1 MACLRDHQLQAFAE
15 QLAKKLPVDLKHRDH
30 IRGCVRCQ
38 AELRRYTITD
48 PETNE
53 APPGTQEATTALQAP
68 YVPTPPLDDIDRGV
82 AISRYVV
89 LNKLS
94 HGPMGVVF
102 VAYDP
107 ELDRRVALKL
117 LRNDVQGVDDAARRS
132 RFFREAQALARVTH
146 PNVITIFDIG
156 SYGPYAFLAM
166 NFVEGV
172 TLAKWLKAQPRSAEE
187 VLALFEKAGDGL
199 AAAHAAKLVHHD
211 VTPHNVLVS
220 QSGEVFVTD
229 FGLAR
234 AIDSG
239 AHPPITVPQPALQ
252 TNDFPSLQM
261 LGTPRYMAPE
271 QLDGQP
277 VDARGDQFS
286 FCASLFEALFGEVP
300 FPGATVPEIQQRMSS
315 NAMHVPASR
324 KHVPPRAWQALMRG
338 LSINPAARFPSMETL
353 LDDLRSA
360 PKNPRR
366 LLYVRAAMGVLG
378 ALALGTWA
386 GVAARSFTTQ
396 KCQDAST
403 RFAAWDEG
411 RRQQVRGVLSAAKA
425 EYAQETASKVDNT
438 LTHYAESWARTFT
451 EACMAARV
459 RKEQPAARFELQSD
473 CLEKR
478 RREFSALVTL
488 LAEGQV
494 DISNAANA
502 TQELTAPSVCA
513 DSAALEQNASTQGG
527 GTQPV
532 PTALNDVLGQIKALY
547 SAGRFA
553 ESLKKATALVAQAR
567 TAGNAPFTAEALYW
581 LGKLQSQVGDLVAAE
596 PVLLEA
602 SLTAQASRSDQVA
615 VLALSQLGR
624 NTGSGRGLYE
634 EASLYH
640 QQAKALLS
648 RVNDNGELT
657 ARLLY
662 DWAASLSAQDRAVEA
677 IGLLEQ
683 AVGLSSQLQGDAHV
697 DTLLYLDALGDALH
711 DSERID
717 EALVFHERAK
727 EARLQLFGKS
737 HPQLTSSYYRL
748 AISYA
753 DSNRPAEAEAW
764 FQRALE
770 QIRAVDQKDLIS
782 ATTFTN
788 YAQFLLRQKNFSAAR
803 TLVEKAIAQKTALWS
818 KTHPR
823 LAMNLS
829 QLGDVEQGEGR
840 YDKALALH
848 TQALELKRKAY
859 PKDQRRQARELAA
872 LGKDYLG
879 LKKTDR
885 AVAYFEQALA
895 VLPDGIVNHE
905 QRAEVNLQLASVLWN
920 EPKQRARARALVEQS
935 AANVKPLRYSTVRSE
950 LEAWLSSHPATS
962 LPR

>member
-15 QLAKKLPVDLKHRDH
+15 QLAKKQPVDLQHRDH
-30 IRGCVRCQ
+30 LRGCARCQ

-48 PETNE
+48 PETHE
-53 APPGTQEATTALQAP
+53 VPPGSQEATTALQAP
-68 YVPTPPLDDIDRGV
+68 YVPTPLLDDIDRGV
-82 AISRYVV
+82 AIGRYVV

-94 HGPMGVVF
+94 QGPMGVVF

-166 NFVEGV
+166 NFVEGI
-172 TLAKWLKAQPRSAEE
+172 TLAQWLKASPRSADE
-187 VLALFEKAGDGL
+187 VLALFEKAGNGL
-199 AAAHAAKLVHHD
+199 AAAHAANLVHHD

-220 QSGEVFVTD
+220 NTHEVFVTD

-252 TNDFPSLQM
+252 TDDFPSLQM

-300 FPGATVPEIQQRMSS
+300 FPGATVPDIQQRMAS

-324 KHVPPRAWQALMRG
+324 KHVPQRVWQALVRG
-338 LSINPAARFPSMETL
+338 LSTHPAARFPSMEAL
-353 LDDLRSA
+353 LDALHTV
-360 PKNPRR
+360 PQNPRK
-366 LLYVRAAMGVLG
+366 LLYMRAAMAVLG

-386 GVAARSFTTQ
+386 GVAARSLTTQ
-396 KCQDAST
+396 KCQDASA
-403 RFAAWDEG
+403 RFAAWDDA
-411 RRQQVRGVLSAAKA
+411 RRKQVRDALGTHKA
-425 EYAQETASKVDNT
+425 EYAPETAGKVDAA
-438 LTHYAESWARTFT
+438 LTRYAEGWAHTFT
-451 EACMAARV
+451 EACMATRV
-459 RKEQPAARFELQSD
+459 RKEQPATRFELQTD

-488 LAEGQV
+488 LADGQV
-494 DISNAANA
+494 DISNAVNA
-502 TQELTAPSVCA
+502 TQELTPLSVCA
-513 DSAALEQNASTQGG
+513 DGAALEQNASAQGP
-527 GTQPV
+527 GTKAV
-532 PTALNDVLGQIKALY
+532 PAALSDALGQVKALY
-547 SAGRFA
+547 STGQFA
-553 ESLKKATALVAQAR
+553 EAQKKASALVAPAR
-567 TAGNAPFTAEALYW
+567 AADNAPFAAEALYW
-581 LGKLQSQVGDLVAAE
+581 LGKLQSQSGELLAAE
-596 PVLLEA
+596 PILLEA
-602 SLTAQASRSDQVA
+602 SLTAQASHSDQVA

-648 RVNDNGELT
+648 RTNDNGELT

-662 DWAASLSAQDRAVEA
+662 DWAASLSAQDRDPEA

-683 AVGLSSQLQGDAHV
+683 AVGISNPLQGDANL
-697 DTLLYLDALGDALH
+697 DTLLYLDALADALR
-711 DSERID
+711 DSKRVD
-717 EALVFHERAK
+717 DALGVLQRAK
-727 EARLQLFGKS
+727 EARVQLFGKS

-748 AISYA
+748 AVAYA
-753 DSNRPAEAEAW
+753 DLNRAAEAEAW
-764 FQRALE
+764 FGRALE
-770 QIRAVDQKDLIS
+770 QIRAVDQKDFIS
-782 ATTFTN
+782 ATTFTS

-803 TLVEKAIAQKTALWS
+803 TMIEKALAQKPGLWLL
-818 KTHPR
+818 TPPR
-823 LAMNLS
+823 SPMSLS

-848 TQALELKRKAY
+848 TQALELKRKTY
-859 PKDQRRQARELAA
+859 PKDPRRQARELEG
-872 LGKDYLG
+872 LGQDCVG
-879 LKKTDR
+879 LKKTER
-885 AVAYFEQALA
+885 AIAYFEQALA
-895 VLPDGIVNHE
+895 VLPDNIVNCE
-905 QRAEVNLQLASVLWN
+905 QRAEVSLQLADLLWSA
-920 EPKQRARARALVEQS
+920 PKQRTRARALVEQS
-935 AANVKPLRYSTVRSE
+935 ATSVKPLHASNVRNE
-950 LEAWLSSHPATS
+950 LDAWLSSHPATS
-962 LPR
+962 LPH